1 MIISHFLKYF
11 LLGVLLVSYLFISTA
26 FSKAYALVEV
36 KSGES
41 LSVIA
46 SRYSIFSEEIMT
58 FNNLEDELVQV
69 GKVLKVPYLASRGGV
84 TELAPK
90 PPPGFKLH
98 TIELGETLSE
108 VSARYGISIEAI
120 VGANPQMSSIDS
132 IPKGLELLIPPSAGL
147 VVQVNDFED
156 VVSVMKDFKVDSITV
171 AKANKITSPAD
182 IYQHKLLFLPGV
194 KPIRALARIEFNRI
208 QKALKQAKEKAEL
221 ERKLAMEQRY
231 TWPLGVKGSITEY
244 YGRRSAYIRGA
255 SMQHNG
261 LDIGAPI
268 GTAIVAARAGT
279 VSAAHF
285 DQVYGNIVKIR
296 HYGGDV
302 TWYAHASK
310 LLVEVGDEVERAET
324 IALVGKTGLATG
336 PHVHFEIRSY
346 GGSINPLNYLE
357 TNTN

>member
-1 MIISHFLKYF
+1 MIISHFMKYF
-11 LLGVLLVSYLFISTA
+11 LLVVLLVSYLFISTA

-84 TELAPK
+84 SELAPK
-90 PPPGFKLH
+90 PPPGFRLH
-98 TIELGETLSE
+98 TIKLGETLSE
-108 VSARYGISIEAI
+108 VGTRYGISIEAI
-120 VGANPQMSSIDS
+120 VGANPQMNSIDS
-132 IPKGLELLIPPSAGL
+132 VPKGLELLIPPSAGL

-182 IYQHKLLFLPGV
+182 IHEQKLLFLPGV

-208 QKALKQAKEKAEL
+208 QKALKRAKEKAEL

-244 YGRRSAYIRGA
+244 YGRRSNYIRGA

-261 LDIGAPI
+261 LDIAAPI